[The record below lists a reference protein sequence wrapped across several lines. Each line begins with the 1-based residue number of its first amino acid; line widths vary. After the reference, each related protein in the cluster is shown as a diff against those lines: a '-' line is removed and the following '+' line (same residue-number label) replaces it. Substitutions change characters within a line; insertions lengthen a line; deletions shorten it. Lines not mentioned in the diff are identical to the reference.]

1 MARALKRC
9 FWAGED
15 PLMVAYHDEEWGVPI
30 HDDRRWYEKLTL
42 DGAQAG
48 LSWMTILRKREGYRD
63 AFRGFDAAA
72 VSRFGERDVVRLMK
86 HEGIVRN
93 RLKIKS
99 AIGNARA
106 LLAVAD
112 EHGSF
117 DKWIWEFIG
126 GRTIAGNRRGR
137 GDMPARTPLSDVL
150 SAELRRRGFS
160 FVGSTIV
167 YAFMQAAGLVNDHT
181 LTCFRRLQVAKLA
194 RTSARG

>member
-9 FWAGED
+9 FWAEGD
-15 PLMVAYHDEEWGVPI
+15 PLLAAYHDEEWGVPI

-48 LSWMTILRKREGYRD
+48 LSWLTILRKREGYRD
-63 AFRGFDAAA
+63 AFRDFDPAA
-72 VSRFGERDVVRLMK
+72 VARFGERDVTRLMK
-86 HEGIVRN
+86 HAGIVRN

-106 LLAVAD
+106 FLALAA

-117 DKWIWEFIG
+117 DAWIWNFIG
-126 GRTIAGNRRGR
+126 GRTIAGKARGR
-137 GDMPARTPLSDVL
+137 GDMPARTPLSDKL

-181 LTCFRRLQVAKLA
+181 RDCFRRLQVAKLA
-194 RTSARG
+194 GARRH

>member
-9 FWAGED
+9 FWAEGD
-15 PLMVAYHDEEWGVPI
+15 PLLAAYHDEEWGVPI

-48 LSWMTILRKREGYRD
+48 LSWLTILRKREGYRD
-63 AFRGFDAAA
+63 AFRDFDPAA
-72 VSRFGERDVVRLMK
+72 VARFGERDVTRLMK
-86 HEGIVRN
+86 HAGIVRN

-106 LLAVAD
+106 FLALAA

-117 DKWIWEFIG
+117 DAWIWNFIG
-126 GRTIAGNRRGR
+126 GRTIAGKARGR
-137 GDMPARTPLSDVL
+137 GDMPARTPLSDKL

-167 YAFMQAAGLVNDHT
+167 YAFMQAAGLVNDHVIG
-181 LTCFRRLQVAKLA
+181 CFRRTQVAALA
-194 RTSARG
+194 RSAR

>member
-1 MARALKRC
+1 MPRALQRC
-9 FWAGED
+9 FWAGSD
-15 PLMVAYHDEEWGVPI
+15 PLMVAYHDAEWGVPI

-63 AFRGFDAAA
+63 AFRDFDAKA
-72 VSRFGERDVVRLMK
+72 VARFGERDVERLMQ
-86 HEGIVRN
+86 HAGIVRN

-106 LLAVAD
+106 LLAVAA

-117 DKWIWEFIG
+117 DAWIWGYIG
-126 GRTIAGNRRGR
+126 GKPIPGKSRGR
-137 GDMPARTPLSDVL
+137 GDMPARTPLSDEL
-150 SAELRRRGFS
+150 SKELRRRGFS

-167 YAFMQAAGLVNDHT
+167 YAFMQAAGLINDHT
-181 LTCFRRLQVAKLA
+181 LNCFRRTQVAALG
-194 RTSARG
+194 RSRR